1 MFRLLRRF
9 VWKDYLAIAL
19 AAGLV
24 VLQAYLELKMP
35 EYTGTLTKVVSSG
48 QATMDDVWRNGG
60 YMLLCSLGNVASAI
74 VCSFLLSR
82 FANRLAHNLR
92 TAIYEKVS
100 SFSSAEMNRFSV
112 PSLITRTTNDVAQI
126 QMFFAIGLQ
135 MLLKS
140 PVLAIWAIAKISST
154 SIEWTTAVVIAI
166 VSIAVVVG
174 VVIGLAIPKF
184 RKIQRLVDDL
194 NDVTR
199 ENITGVRVVRAF
211 NAESYQEAKFGAAN
225 EKLTKN
231 QLFTQR
237 TMAILFPTITLAMNG
252 LTLAIY
258 WIGAILIN
266 REQMPL
272 DRVDRL
278 AEMAVFTQYALQIVM
293 SFLMLVMVFV
303 FLPRAIVSAK
313 RINEVLDTK
322 PAILD
327 GDIEEAEDKG
337 EIEFVDVGFSYEKG
351 GEDETVSGISFKASH
366 GETVSFIGATGSGKT
381 TVLNLLNRFY
391 DCDEGKVLVDGVDVK
406 DYKQDVLRRKI
417 GLISQKSRLFAG
429 DIASNI
435 AYGCGEV
442 DESRVEEALRLA
454 KADFVFDLEDGIHAN
469 VAQGGTNFSGGQK
482 QRLCIARALY
492 KNAEIL
498 LFDDSFSALDYKT
511 DMIVRQNLRKSFS
524 DKTVLI
530 VAQRIGT
537 IKDSDRIVVMDGGKI
552 VGVGKHDELLKSC
565 PIYKEIALSQLDEE
579 EL

>member
-1 MFRLLRRF
+1 MFRLLKRF
-9 VWKDYLAIAL
+9 VWKDWVAIAI

-35 EYTGTLTKVVSSG
+35 EYTGALTKVVSSG
-48 QATMDDVWRNGG
+48 TATMGDVWVNGG
-60 YMLLCSLGNVASAI
+60 YMLLCSFGNVAAAV

-100 SFSSAEMNRFSV
+100 SFSSSEMNRFSV
-112 PSLITRTTNDVAQI
+112 PSLITRTTNDVAQV

-140 PVLAIWAIAKISST
+140 PVLAIWAIAKISSS
-154 SIEWTTAVVIAI
+154 SIEWTMAVVTTIAL
-166 VSIAVVVG
+166 IAVVVG
-174 VVIGLAIPKF
+174 IVIGLAIPKF

-211 NAESYQEAKFGAAN
+211 NAEAYQEAKFDKAN
-225 EKLTKN
+225 QTLTKN

-237 TMAILFPTITLAMNG
+237 TMALLLPTITLAMNG

-266 REQMPL
+266 REGMPVA
-272 DRVDRL
+272 RVERL
-278 AEMAVFTQYALQIVM
+278 AEMAVFTQYALQIVL

-303 FLPRAIVSAK
+303 FLPRAVVSAR

-322 PAILD
+322 PLIVD
-327 GDIEEAEDKG
+327 GSMGHVEDKG
-337 EIEFVDVGFSYEKG
+337 EIEFKGVGFSYEKG
-351 GEDETVSGISFKASH
+351 GEDETVSGLSFKANK
-366 GETVSFIGATGSGKT
+366 GETLSFIGATGSGKT

-391 DCDEGKVLVDGVDVK
+391 DCDEGEVLVDGVNVK
-406 DYKQDVLRRKI
+406 DYKQDTLRAKI

-435 AYGCGEV
+435 AYGGEI
-442 DESRVEEALRLA
+442 DEERIEEALRLA
-454 KADFVFDLEDGIHAN
+454 KADFVFDLEGDIHAP
-469 VAQGGTNFSGGQK
+469 VAQGGLNFSGGQK

-498 LFDDSFSALDYKT
+498 VFDDSFSALDYKT
-511 DMIVRQNLRKSFS
+511 DMVVRQNLRKSFA

-530 VAQRIGT
+530 IAQRIGT

-552 VGVGKHDELLKSC
+552 VGIGKHEELLKDC